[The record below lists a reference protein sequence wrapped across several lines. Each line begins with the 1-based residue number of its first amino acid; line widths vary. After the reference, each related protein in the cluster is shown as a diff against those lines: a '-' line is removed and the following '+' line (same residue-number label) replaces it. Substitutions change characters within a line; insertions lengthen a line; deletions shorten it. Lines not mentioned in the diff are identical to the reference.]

1 MKRFD
6 FKLQKLLEIRQK
18 KEDLQKIKLAKA
30 SGEYQFELSK
40 IGKIKNNL
48 KDFKK
53 SIFSDR
59 NKISSENL
67 RLLGFLSNK
76 AFVAIE
82 SLKPIIEDK
91 KNKMDKELQIYL
103 ELKKQKRV
111 VEVLKEKQY
120 QQYLEESAKE
130 EQKILDD
137 VAKDVYLK
145 NKEMHSTSEK

>member
-1 MKRFD
+1 MKKFD

-18 KEDLQKIKLAKA
+18 KEDLQKVRLAKA

-40 IGKIKNNL
+40 IVKIKNSL

-67 RLLGFLSNK
+67 RLLGSLSNK
-76 AFVAIE
+76 ASVAIE

-91 KNKMDKELQIYL
+91 KNKMEKELQIYS
-103 ELKKQKRV
+103 ELRKQKRV
-111 VEVLKEKQY
+111 VEILKEKQY
-120 QQYLEESAKE
+120 QKYLEDSAKE

-137 VAKDVYLK
+137 IAKDVYLK
-145 NKEMHSTSEK
+145 NKGMGLTSEK